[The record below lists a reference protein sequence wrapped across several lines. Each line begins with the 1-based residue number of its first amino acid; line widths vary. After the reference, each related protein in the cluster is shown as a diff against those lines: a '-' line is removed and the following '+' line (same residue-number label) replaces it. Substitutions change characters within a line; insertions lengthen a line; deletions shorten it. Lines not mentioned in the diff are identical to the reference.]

1 MKNLTPLQRFFNLL
15 RLDKK
20 DIVQI
25 FSYAIFSGLI
35 SLSLPLGI
43 QAIINFIQAG
53 RISVSWIVLVV
64 LVVIGVIFAGILSLM
79 QLRISENLQ
88 QKIFIRSSFE
98 FAYRIPKLKFNEI
111 HNSQTSELANR
122 FFDTISIQKGTS
134 KLLIDFSSAFLQI
147 FFGLILLSLY
157 HPFFILFGIFLAIL
171 LYLIFKF
178 SYQSGLQTS
187 LKESKSKYKVAN
199 WLLEL
204 AKNNFSFK
212 NPNHL
217 EFALEKNNSLVT
229 KYLAYREK
237 HFSIIKRQFSQLLI
251 FKALITSSLLLIGGF
266 LVINQQMNI
275 GQFVASEIIILLV
288 INSVEKIILGLETF
302 YDVLTSVEKIGQIT
316 DLELE
321 TETTTENNSCFSN
334 LSITLENVDF
344 KFDFE
349 NENVLEN
356 IDLEINQGER
366 IIIEGENG
374 SGKTTLI
381 RLLSGLLQP
390 TNGHFIINDDT
401 YNKVNTND
409 YRKHFGSILY
419 GESLFEGTILENIS
433 FNQKIENSILKWAL
447 DGVDLTSFIKTLP
460 LGLETPISSDGK
472 QLSSSNMQKI
482 LIARSIINQPRIL
495 FFENALDKTDTETAK
510 KIIDFLLHEDQKWTI
525 IAVSK
530 NAHFKEK
537 CSRII
542 TLNEGK
548 ISNDFKKI

>member
-1 MKNLTPLQRFFNLL
+1 MKNLTPLKRYFNLL

-88 QKIFIRSSFE
+88 QKIFIRSAFE
-98 FAYRIPKLKFNEI
+98 FAYRIPKLKFNEV

-275 GQFVASEIIILLV
+275 
-288 INSVEKIILGLETF
+288 
-302 YDVLTSVEKIGQIT
+302 
-316 DLELE
+316 
-321 TETTTENNSCFSN
+321 
-334 LSITLENVDF
+334 
-344 KFDFE
+344 
-349 NENVLEN
+349 
-356 IDLEINQGER
+356 
-366 IIIEGENG
+366 
-374 SGKTTLI
+374 
-381 RLLSGLLQP
+381 
-390 TNGHFIINDDT
+390 
-401 YNKVNTND
+401 
-409 YRKHFGSILY
+409 
-419 GESLFEGTILENIS
+419 
-433 FNQKIENSILKWAL
+433 
-447 DGVDLTSFIKTLP
+447 
-460 LGLETPISSDGK
+460 
-472 QLSSSNMQKI
+472 
-482 LIARSIINQPRIL
+482 
-495 FFENALDKTDTETAK
+495 
-510 KIIDFLLHEDQKWTI
+510 
-525 IAVSK
+525 
-530 NAHFKEK
+530 
-537 CSRII
+537 
-542 TLNEGK
+542 
-548 ISNDFKKI
+548 

>member
-1 MKNLTPLQRFFNLL
+1 
-15 RLDKK
+15 
-20 DIVQI
+20 
-25 FSYAIFSGLI
+25 
-35 SLSLPLGI
+35 
-43 QAIINFIQAG
+43 
-53 RISVSWIVLVV
+53 
-64 LVVIGVIFAGILSLM
+64 
-79 QLRISENLQ
+79 
-88 QKIFIRSSFE
+88 
-98 FAYRIPKLKFNEI
+98 
-111 HNSQTSELANR
+111 
-122 FFDTISIQKGTS
+122 
-134 KLLIDFSSAFLQI
+134 
-147 FFGLILLSLY
+147 
-157 HPFFILFGIFLAIL
+157 
-171 LYLIFKF
+171 
-178 SYQSGLQTS
+178 
-187 LKESKSKYKVAN
+187 
-199 WLLEL
+199 
-204 AKNNFSFK
+204 
-212 NPNHL
+212 
-217 EFALEKNNSLVT
+217 
-229 KYLAYREK
+229 
-237 HFSIIKRQFSQLLI
+237 
-251 FKALITSSLLLIGGF
+251 
-266 LVINQQMNI
+266 MNI
-275 GQFVASEIIILLV
+275 GQFVAAEIIILLV

-321 TETTTENNSCFSN
+321 TEFTTETNSCYSN

-390 TNGHFIINDDT
+390 TKGHFIINDDT
-401 YNKVNTND
+401 YNKVNINE

-419 GESLFEGTILENIS
+419 GESLFEGTILENIA
-433 FNQKIENSILKWAL
+433 FNQKIENSKLKWAL

-460 LGLETPISSDGK
+460 LGLQTPISSDGK

-482 LIARSIINQPRIL
+482 LIARSIINEPRIL
-495 FFENALDKTDTETAK
+495 FFENALDKTDSETAK

>member
-1 MKNLTPLQRFFNLL
+1 MKNLTPLKRYFNLL

-43 QAIINFIQAG
+43 QAIINFIQTG

-88 QKIFIRSSFE
+88 QKIFIRSAFE

-147 FFGLILLSLY
+147 FFGIILLSLY

-217 EFALEKNNSLVT
+217 EFALEKNNSLVSN
-229 KYLAYREK
+229 YLGYREK
-237 HFSIIKRQFSQLLI
+237 HFSVIKRQFSQLLI

-275 GQFVASEIIILLV
+275 GQFVAAEIIILLV

-321 TETTTENNSCFSN
+321 TETTIENNSCFSN
-334 LSITLENVDF
+334 LSITLENVEF
-344 KFDFE
+344 KFEFE

-401 YNKVNTND
+401 YNKVNIND
-409 YRKHFGSILY
+409 YRKHFGSIIY
-419 GESLFEGTILENIS
+419 GESLFEGTILDNIT
-433 FNQKIENSILKWAL
+433 FNQKIENSVLKWAL

-460 LGLETPISSDGK
+460 LGLQTPITSDGK

-510 KIIDFLLHEDQKWTI
+510 KIIDFLLHKDQKWTI

-537 CSRII
+537 CSRVI
-542 TLNEGK
+542 TLSEGK
-548 ISNDFKKI
+548 ISNDFKKL

>member
-1 MKNLTPLQRFFNLL
+1 M
-15 RLDKK
+15 
-20 DIVQI
+20 
-25 FSYAIFSGLI
+25 
-35 SLSLPLGI
+35 
-43 QAIINFIQAG
+43 
-53 RISVSWIVLVV
+53 
-64 LVVIGVIFAGILSLM
+64 
-79 QLRISENLQ
+79 
-88 QKIFIRSSFE
+88 
-98 FAYRIPKLKFNEI
+98 
-111 HNSQTSELANR
+111 
-122 FFDTISIQKGTS
+122 
-134 KLLIDFSSAFLQI
+134 
-147 FFGLILLSLY
+147 
-157 HPFFILFGIFLAIL
+157 
-171 LYLIFKF
+171 
-178 SYQSGLQTS
+178 
-187 LKESKSKYKVAN
+187 
-199 WLLEL
+199 
-204 AKNNFSFK
+204 
-212 NPNHL
+212 
-217 EFALEKNNSLVT
+217 
-229 KYLAYREK
+229 
-237 HFSIIKRQFSQLLI
+237 
-251 FKALITSSLLLIGGF
+251 
-266 LVINQQMNI
+266 
-275 GQFVASEIIILLV
+275 
-288 INSVEKIILGLETF
+288 
-302 YDVLTSVEKIGQIT
+302 
-316 DLELE
+316 
-321 TETTTENNSCFSN
+321 
-334 LSITLENVDF
+334 
-344 KFDFE
+344 
-349 NENVLEN
+349 LEN

-401 YNKVNTND
+401 YNIVNIND

>member
-1 MKNLTPLQRFFNLL
+1 MTPLQRFFNLL

-88 QKIFIRSSFE
+88 QKIFIRAAFE

-147 FFGLILLSLY
+147 FFGIILLSLY

-199 WLLEL
+199 WLFEL

-229 KYLAYREK
+229 KYLGYREK
-237 HFSIIKRQFSQLLI
+237 HFSVIKRQFSQLLI
-251 FKALITSSLLLIGGF
+251 FKALITTSLLLIGGF
-266 LVINQQMNI
+266 LVINQKMNI
-275 GQFVASEIIILLV
+275 GQFVAAEIIILLV

-316 DLELE
+316 DLDLE
-321 TETTTENNSCFSN
+321 PVEEMSIENNSCFSN
-334 LSITLENVDF
+334 LSITLENVEF
-344 KFDFE
+344 KFEFE

-366 IIIEGENG
+366 ILIEGENG

-390 TNGHFIINDDT
+390 TKGHFIINDDT
-401 YNKVNTND
+401 YNKVNIND

-419 GESLFEGTILENIS
+419 GESLFEGTILENIA
-433 FNQKIENSILKWAL
+433 FNQKIENSKLKWAL
-447 DGVDLTSFIKTLP
+447 EGVDLTSFIKTLP
-460 LGLETPISSDGK
+460 LGLQTPISSDGK

-482 LIARSIINQPRIL
+482 LIARSIINEPRIL
-495 FFENALDKTDTETAK
+495 FFENALDKTDSETAK
-510 KIIDFLLHEDQKWTI
+510 KIIDFLLHNDQKWTI

-530 NAHFKEK
+530 NEYFKEK

-548 ISNDFKKI
+548 ISKDFKKI